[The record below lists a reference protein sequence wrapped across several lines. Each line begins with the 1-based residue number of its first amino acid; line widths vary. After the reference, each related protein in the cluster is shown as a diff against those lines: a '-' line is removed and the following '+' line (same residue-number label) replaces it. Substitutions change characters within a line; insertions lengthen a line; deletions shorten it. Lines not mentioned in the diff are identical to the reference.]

1 MKLRTVFIVLGCML
15 ILFTALHCATVVR
28 TITNINLLSDDEE
41 MRLGQQ
47 MVAEI
52 ESKEQVVYDPQ
63 VMDYIAQH
71 GRAVSGYL
79 PPRSFGYTFK
89 VVAGPEINAFV
100 TPGGHCYV
108 YSGLIKFADNE
119 AGLVGVVGHECAHVA
134 AEHIG
139 KQLTKQFTYAVIAGA
154 MLGDDPST
162 VEKIASAMLGT
173 GVGMHFSRHDEYE
186 ADRLGVEAMINAG
199 YHPQGMIDFSTNL
212 TAHTEAVVG
221 LSANTS
227 PRIRPHQIVLRRFAS
242 RLRGIVCRRIWSWTH
257 RSFTPS
263 SKACRKSLH

>member
-1 MKLRTVFIVLGCML
+1 MMKLRTVFIVLGCIL

-28 TITNINLLSDDEE
+28 TITSINLLSDDEE

-89 VVAGPEINAFV
+89 VLAGPEINAFV

-134 AEHIG
+134 AQHIG

-162 VEKIASAMLGT
+162 VERIASAMLGT

-199 YHPQGMIDFSTNL
+199 YDPRGMIDFFDKLDRTHKSNGGIISKYFSTHPDTQDRIAAIREQIAGYTLPPNL
-212 TAHTEAVVG
+212 I
-221 LSANTS
+221 SDS
-227 PRIRPHQIVLRRFAS
+227 PEFHAIQE
-242 RLRGIVCRRIWSWTH
+242 
-257 RSFTPS
+257 
-263 SKACRKSLH
+263 SLP

>member
-1 MKLRTVFIVLGCML
+1 MMKLRTVFIVLGCML

-28 TITNINLLSDDEE
+28 TITSINLLSDDEE

-52 ESKEQVVYDPQ
+52 ESRQQVVYDPQ

-89 VVAGPEINAFV
+89 VLAGSEINAFV

-134 AEHIG
+134 AQHIG

-173 GVGMHFSRHDEYE
+173 GVGMHFSRQDEYE

-199 YHPQGMIDFSTNL
+199 YDPKGMIDFFDKLDRTHGSSGGIISKYLSTHPPTPDRIAAIREQIAGYSLPPNL
-212 TAHTEAVVG
+212 ISDSPEFHT
-221 LSANTS
+221 
-227 PRIRPHQIVLRRFAS
+227 IQQ
-242 RLRGIVCRRIWSWTH
+242 
-257 RSFTPS
+257 
-263 SKACRKSLH
+263 SLP

>member
-1 MKLRTVFIVLGCML
+1 MMKLRTVFIVFGCML
-15 ILFTALHCATVVR
+15 ILFTALHCATVMR
-28 TITNINLLSDDEE
+28 TITSINLLSDDEE
-41 MRLGQQ
+41 ARLGEQ

-89 VVAGPEINAFV
+89 VLAGPEINAFA

-134 AEHIG
+134 AQHIG
-139 KQLTKQFTYAVIAGA
+139 RQLTKQFTYAVIAGA

-162 VEKIASAMLGT
+162 VERIASGMLGT
-173 GVGMHFSRHDEYE
+173 GVGMHFSRQDEYE

-199 YHPQGMIDFSTNL
+199 YHPQGMIDFFDKLDRTHGSSGGIISKYLPTHPPTPDRIAAIREQIAGYSLPPNL
-212 TAHTEAVVG
+212 VMDSPEFHT
-221 LSANTS
+221 
-227 PRIRPHQIVLRRFAS
+227 IQQ
-242 RLRGIVCRRIWSWTH
+242 
-257 RSFTPS
+257 
-263 SKACRKSLH
+263 SLP